1 MRHALETGCL
11 ISGILCLFY
20 YTGIVLYAGITTSF
34 AWSWLCGGAAL
45 IVLRIVLW
53 YQKQH
58 PHLWLRCLTGAA
70 SVLIMVTFVVILVV
84 GSRIVGAMH
93 TVPQEN
99 LDYVIVL
106 GAQVRGTS
114 PSLSL
119 KKRLERAA
127 EYAEENPGTIFILS
141 GGQGPDEGISEA
153 ECMYQY
159 LVAAGVPEDRLI
171 KEDAS
176 TSTREN
182 LTFSAEIIRGLAAD
196 KEQSMPDMA
205 ADEEQSM
212 PDMAEDKEQSMPD
225 MAADEEQSMPDMA
238 EDEEQSVP
246 DTDADVGISVAILSN
261 NFHIYR
267 ALLLAEQIGFT
278 NASGIP
284 ADSVW
289 FMQPHNILREIC
301 AVLVMRFSH
310 WDFLMCKLS

>member
-70 SVLIMVTFVVILVV
+70 SVLIMVAFVVILVV

-99 LDYVIVL
+99 LNYVIVL

-205 ADEEQSM
+205 AD
-212 PDMAEDKEQSMPD
+212 K
-225 MAADEEQSMPDMA
+225 EQSMPDMA

-310 WDFLMCKLS
+310 

>member
-93 TVPQEN
+93 TVPQES

-205 ADEEQSM
+205 ADEEQSV
-212 PDMAEDKEQSMPD
+212 PDMAK
-225 MAADEEQSMPDMA
+225 
-238 EDEEQSVP
+238 DEEQSVP

-310 WDFLMCKLS
+310 

>member
-1 MRHALETGCL
+1 M
-11 ISGILCLFY
+11 
-20 YTGIVLYAGITTSF
+20 
-34 AWSWLCGGAAL
+34 
-45 IVLRIVLW
+45 IVLRIALW

-70 SVLIMVTFVVILVV
+70 SMLIMVAFVVILVV

-159 LVAAGVPEDRLI
+159 LVTAGVPEDRLI

-182 LTFSAEIIRGLAAD
+182 LTFSAEIIRGLA
-196 KEQSMPDMA
+196 K
-205 ADEEQSM
+205 
-212 PDMAEDKEQSMPD
+212 
-225 MAADEEQSMPDMA
+225 
-238 EDEEQSVP
+238 DEEQSVP
-246 DTDADVGISVAILSN
+246 DTDADAGISVAILSN

-310 WDFLMCKLS
+310 